1 MFALL
6 AKIGIIKNMGRETG
20 FRPENQKEKI
30 MSAYTSN
37 MVAELTKNAPLNLG
51 KAKAFAE
58 KYPAVTYR
66 SVIAKA
72 KSLGLEYEKA
82 APVARKAKSDEPTKA
97 ATLGAIRKALA
108 LPEREGDL
116 TKAELVSVLESLG

>member
-1 MFALL
+1 
-6 AKIGIIKNMGRETG
+6 
-20 FRPENQKEKI
+20 

-97 ATLGAIRKALA
+97 QTLGAIRKALD
-108 LPEREGDL
+108 LPERDGDL
-116 TKAELVSVLESLG
+116 TKSELVALLERLS

>member
-1 MFALL
+1 ML
-6 AKIGIIKNMGRETG
+6 AIKSQLAIILTWIGGLAPGQKTKK
-20 FRPENQKEKI
+20 ENI

-82 APVARKAKSDEPTKA
+82 APVARKAKTDEPTKA
-97 ATLGAIRKALA
+97 AVLGAIRSALA

-116 TKAELVSVLESLG
+116 TKAELTEVLANLG

>member
-6 AKIGIIKNMGRETG
+6 AKIGIIKNKKGRLAPDLKLE
-20 FRPENQKEKI
+20 KEKI

-58 KYPAVTYR
+58 KYPTVTYR

-82 APVARKAKSDEPTKA
+82 APVARKAKTDEPTKA
-97 ATLGAIRKALA
+97 ETLGAIRKALA
-108 LPEREGDL
+108 LPAREGDL
-116 TKAELVSVLESLG
+116 TKAELTSVLESLG

>member
-6 AKIGIIKNMGRETG
+6 RKIGIIKNMEGQS
-20 FRPENQKEKI
+20 RPTKTEKDLL

-58 KYPAVTYR
+58 KYPTVTYR

-72 KSLGLEYEKA
+72 KSLGLAYEKA
-82 APVARKAKSDEPTKA
+82 APVARKAKTDEPTKA
-97 ATLGAIRKALA
+97 ETLGAIRKALA
-108 LPEREGDL
+108 LPDREGDL
-116 TKAELVSVLESLG
+116 TKAELTSVLENLG

>member
-1 MFALL
+1 MEGQSRPTKTKKDLL
-6 AKIGIIKNMGRETG
+6 
-20 FRPENQKEKI
+20 

-58 KYPAVTYR
+58 KYPTVTYR

-72 KSLGLEYEKA
+72 KSLGLAYEKA
-82 APVARKAKSDEPTKA
+82 APVAKKAKSDEPTKA
-97 ATLGAIRKALA
+97 ATLAAIRSALA
-108 LPEREGDL
+108 LPDREGDL
-116 TKAELVSVLESLG
+116 TKAELTAILENLG

>member
-6 AKIGIIKNMGRETG
+6 AKLCIIKNMGRG
-20 FRPENQKEKI
+20 IRSRPENQKENI

-72 KSLGLEYEKA
+72 KSLGLAYEKA
-82 APVARKAKSDEPTKA
+82 APVARKAKADEPTKA
-97 ATLGAIRKALA
+97 ETLGAIRKALA

>member
-1 MFALL
+1 MAPDP
-6 AKIGIIKNMGRETG
+6 KTK
-20 FRPENQKEKI
+20 KEKV

-58 KYPAVTYR
+58 RYPTVTYR

-72 KSLGLEYEKA
+72 KSLGLAYEKA
-82 APVARKAKSDEPTKA
+82 EPVARKAKTEEATKA
-97 ATLGAIRKALA
+97 QTLGAIRKALA
-108 LPEREGDL
+108 LPDREGDL
-116 TKAELVSVLESLG
+116 TKSELISVLESIG

>member
-6 AKIGIIKNMGRETG
+6 AKIGIIKNKKGRLAPDLKLE
-20 FRPENQKEKI
+20 KEKI

-108 LPEREGDL
+108 LPDREGDL
-116 TKAELVSVLESLG
+116 TKSELVSVLESLG

>member
-1 MFALL
+1 
-6 AKIGIIKNMGRETG
+6 
-20 FRPENQKEKI
+20 
-30 MSAYTSN
+30 MSAYTTN

-82 APVARKAKSDEPTKA
+82 APVARKAKADEPTKA
-97 ATLGAIRKALA
+97 ETLGAIRKALA

-116 TKAELVSVLESLG
+116 TKSELVSVLESLG

>member
-1 MFALL
+1 
-6 AKIGIIKNMGRETG
+6 
-20 FRPENQKEKI
+20 

-37 MVAELTKNAPLNLG
+37 MVAELTQNAPLNLG

-58 KYPAVTYR
+58 KYPAVSYR

-72 KSLGLEYEKA
+72 KSLGLAYEKA
-82 APVARKAKSDEPTKA
+82 APVARKAKTDEPTKA

-108 LPEREGDL
+108 LPDREGDL
-116 TKAELVSVLESLG
+116 TKAELSAVLANLG